1 MKIYKYTSLSSAIHI
16 LRDGGVV
23 LNNPK
28 IFNDPNDC
36 SFVQSKSDKEKI
48 EKLITNYFVYKTL
61 SELASSHK
69 NALNKTSRIILV
81 PIQKEMN
88 AMKKILR
95 KNPYFERIPG
105 FKLIAKTFESKSEEI
120 NSSVTKAKKD
130 FENLIEE
137 IVKNVKENALISCFS
152 KRNNSVLMWS
162 HYANSHKGV
171 CIEYERPETTDFKD
185 VKYRKNR
192 PSIKMYKAVSH
203 AIALDI
209 LGNKVVKD
217 QVAEE
222 LKTVLDPFFIKSTDW
237 RYEEE
242 VRCLY
247 SNSKLNEG
255 ISFDGEK
262 YTLNMGYPTAIY
274 VGCKASGDE
283 LDHLVKLATNRG
295 IPVLFMKKSEQTFD
309 LVVDEE
315 YKYIPE
321 IKKDAKEITLLHL
334 ISDINS
340 CLNSKIYLVAFAAS
354 FIVPGICSQVECSHI
369 SDPKERYIAWCNKC
383 LPCADRDP
391 EGEDT
396 PCITGE
402 VLWKIKEKLFTEGNI
417 DVCGDYEKFTLDK
430 LALRIE
436 ERKGYGI
443 YADAIDEK
451 DVTINITKFCTDMI
465 FQAERC
471 YRKHQAE
478 VEALAQLPIDD
489 YDAIS
494 EMMSESAI
502 VTKRSKRPI
511 KEPNKSH

>member
-1 MKIYKYTSLSSAIHI
+1 MKIYKYTSLASAIYI
-16 LRDGGVV
+16 LRNGGVV

-28 IFNDPNDC
+28 NFNDPNDC
-36 SFVQSKSDKEKI
+36 SFVQSKNDKEKI
-48 EKLITNYFVYKTL
+48 EKLTTDYFVYKTL

-105 FKLIAKTFESKSEEI
+105 FKLIAKMFESKSEEI

-217 QVAEE
+217 RVAEE

-255 ISFDGEK
+255 ISFDGKK

-283 LDHLVKLATNRG
+283 LDHLVELATNRG

-321 IKKDAKEITLLHL
+321 TKKDAKEITLLHL
-334 ISDINS
+334 INDINN
-340 CLNSKIYLVAFAAS
+340 CLNSKIYLAALAAS
-354 FIVPGICSQVECSHI
+354 FVVPGICSQIECSDI
-369 SDPKERYIAWCNKC
+369 SDPKQRYIAWCDKC

-391 EGEDT
+391 ESEDM

-402 VLWKIKEKLFTEGNI
+402 VLWDIKEKLFSDGNV
-417 DVCGDYEKFTLDK
+417 DVCGTYEKFTLDK
-430 LALRIE
+430 LTLRIQ
-436 ERKGYGI
+436 ERTGYDI
-443 YADAIDEK
+443 YCDFFGEK
-451 DVTINITKFCTDMI
+451 DATINITKFCTDMI
-465 FQAERC
+465 YQAERC
-471 YRKHQAE
+471 YRKHQTE
-478 VEALAQLPIDD
+478 VEALVQLPIDD
-489 YDAIS
+489 YDAIL
-494 EMMSESAI
+494 ETMRECAVATERINEAI
-502 VTKRSKRPI
+502 KG
-511 KEPNKSH
+511 PNKSR